1 MNDSERKRR
10 GERLEKSRKRVALRS
25 DFGERVTKGKRRGGF
40 KDLLLFQNNRCG
52 NFPDSPPQEKGNN
65 L

>member
-1 MNDSERKRR
+1 MKIGEIEEKRAGLKSDFSER
-10 GERLEKSRKRVALRS
+10 VM
-25 DFGERVTKGKRRGGF
+25 KGKRRGGF
-40 KDLLLFQNNRCG
+40 KDLLLFQIVKTTDCG